1 MWVSAEG
8 STRATRCDEAGS
20 NGRKGV
26 HGLANGLF
34 RGMRSNTSGS
44 PATPWLTDPS
54 ETGLIL
60 GHQNDWTL
68 VIWLSLLKD
77 LGDRGGIGFLQAS

>member
-8 STRATRCDEAGS
+8 STRATSFPRLGAMAAS
-20 NGRKGV
+20 V

-77 LGDRGGIGFLQAS
+77 LGDRGGIGFLKAS